1 MTTQYPF
8 LKIDKRFFQIKEL
21 SLEEII
27 ILSQIIE
34 FSNNNRP
41 CYMTNDQFAEIT
53 RSSSATVDRKL
64 RKMEQLKIIERK
76 TDRSTGKGIRTI
88 EINQLNLSA
97 LLNKTSPQN
106 ADIKKSSPQND
117 VMVSSPQN
125 EANLTSFCYEPS
137 HQNDIIK
144 DNIKDKIKD
153 NITAGLLR
161 DSSSKVEAIQDKVC
175 EKAQQVAPS
184 LGTSVSATS
193 CETSVPKP
201 EGKTRRSK
209 IKGEEGINY
218 VYLTPNIIKT
228 ATGKILEIMEL
239 RSKGTSYNPREKRKS

>member
-76 TDRSTGKGIRTI
+76 TGGSTGKGIRTI

-97 LLNKTSPQN
+97 LLNKT
-106 ADIKKSSPQND
+106 SPQND

>member
-41 CYMTNDQFAEIT
+41 CYMTNDWFAEIT

-97 LLNKTSPQN
+97 LLNKT
-106 ADIKKSSPQND
+106 
-117 VMVSSPQN
+117 SPQN

>member
-1 MTTQYPF
+1 
-8 LKIDKRFFQIKEL
+8 
-21 SLEEII
+21 
-27 ILSQIIE
+27 
-34 FSNNNRP
+34 
-41 CYMTNDQFAEIT
+41 
-53 RSSSATVDRKL
+53 
-64 RKMEQLKIIERK
+64 MEQLKIIERK

-97 LLNKTSPQN
+97 LLNKT
-106 ADIKKSSPQND
+106 SPQND

>member
-76 TDRSTGKGIRTI
+76 TDGSTGKGIRTI

-97 LLNKTSPQN
+97 LLNKT
-106 ADIKKSSPQND
+106 SPQND

-137 HQNDIIK
+137 HQNDI
-144 DNIKDKIKD
+144 IKDKIKD

>member
-1 MTTQYPF
+1 
-8 LKIDKRFFQIKEL
+8 
-21 SLEEII
+21 
-27 ILSQIIE
+27 
-34 FSNNNRP
+34 
-41 CYMTNDQFAEIT
+41 
-53 RSSSATVDRKL
+53 
-64 RKMEQLKIIERK
+64 MEQLKIIERK

-106 ADIKKSSPQND
+106 D

-144 DNIKDKIKD
+144 DNIKD